1 MLMTCAQK
9 YATTKRETFAVIF
22 ALKKLRHIIYGYDIA
37 VYSDHK
43 PLEFLFRKTV
53 PNGQLGSWVILA
65 QEYKLRIKY

>member
-1 MLMTCAQK
+1 MLMTCEQK

-22 ALKKLRHIIYGYDIA
+22 ALKKLRHIIYGYDIT

-43 PLEFLFRKTV
+43 PLEFLFREMV
-53 PNGQLGSWVILA
+53 PDGQLARWAILA